1 MPNEYQEAS
10 LPGQADKDF
19 GRLVGE
25 YSKGRIKVVHHFGGA
40 LGYKSRDHF
49 AAVEDGAV
57 PLASTYAGT
66 FIGMDPIWMYQS
78 VPFLATKSSETRAS
92 VNTARPW
99 INRAMGKG
107 GQFMLMA
114 EPWTPVG
121 IWANKPIT
129 SIAAL
134 KSLKIRTYDANST
147 EAMRAAGASPVQ
159 LSWADVIPALATGTI
174 DSVITSDEGGVSAKF
189 WEHLSHGGIM
199 HHARRP
205 GGPVAAAQ
213 NCATHGPLSV
223 ATRGRRCT
231 AWSSMRRFDWRLSTR
246 V

>member
-1 MPNEYQEAS
+1 MRLSMAKTLAAATALTALAHVSVAQEVKWDMPNEYQEAS

-159 LSWADVIPALATGTI
+159 LSWADVIPALATATI

-189 WEHLSHGGIM
+189 WEHLSHFINLNFTMGTNTV
-199 HHARRP
+199 HH
-205 GGPVAAAQ
+205 
-213 NCATHGPLSV
+213 
-223 ATRGRRCT
+223 
-231 AWSSMRRFDWRLSTR
+231 
-246 V
+246 